1 MYRLNKP
8 QLNIDMTSMYDK
20 YNKIQF
26 YSLCDI
32 IRRENTKNKNCPTQ
46 PPPQA
51 NAYSGSEFFSLAE
64 NS

>member
-26 YSLCDI
+26 YSLCATQEL
-32 IRRENTKNKNCPTQ
+32 RESRSNLDSTLLTRSNK
-46 PPPQA
+46 A
-51 NAYSGSEFFSLAE
+51 NIKT
-64 NS
+64 NKVKP